1 MARPGATKYGALD
14 AWHREHEGDLRAA
27 CKLAKCEPDKAAH
40 VLEILTKRAK
50 PGGRCAES
58 VEQLARATLLK
69 PATVKRCLDAL
80 TRAGVLVT
88 VTRGRRGKPG
98 GKGQPSQRVLSFMA
112 GNATGDAA
120 LGTTS
125 YEGART
131 ATWERT
137 NGAMRAHNSETHH
150 GVTST
155 GLSTTQRRAADADP
169 TTGAHEVVT
178 KSKATKPYP
187 TLNGW
192 QQQLCDA
199 VATRLAEPNLKRLK
213 SPEAWKR
220 TVIRDG
226 VWPQVEQ
233 LQRCYALDQVAPDS
247 TAWPEL
253 LTVLACLASEEGT
266 SDQAWAALAPYRLVR
281 AD

>member
-1 MARPGATKYGALD
+1 MARPGATKYAALD
-14 AWHREHEGDLRAA
+14 AWLREHEADLRAA
-27 CKLAKCEPDKAAH
+27 CKLAKCEPNKAAH

-50 PGGRCAES
+50 PGGRCGES
-58 VEQLARATLLK
+58 VEQLAQATLLK

-112 GNATGDAA
+112 GNATGEAA
-120 LGTTS
+120 LGTTN
-125 YEGART
+125 YEGALT
-131 ATWERT
+131 PTWERT

-150 GVTST
+150 GLSPT
-155 GLSTTQRRAADADP
+155 GFSTTQVRAADAEP
-169 TTGAHEVVT
+169 ATGAHEVVET
-178 KSKATKPYP
+178 RPKPYP
-187 TLNGW
+187 TLNG
-192 QQQLCDA
+192 QEQQLCDA
-199 VATRLAEPNLKRLK
+199 VAARLAEPNLKRLK
-213 SPEAWKR
+213 HPEAWKR

-226 VWPQVEQ
+226 VWPQVER

-253 LTVLACLASEEGT
+253 LTVLACLATDEAA
-266 SDQAWAALAPYRLVR
+266 SDQAWAALDPYRLVR